1 MINEIVAKSILRK
14 QKCVDSWFISSC
26 GMNLYRGCTHNCS
39 YCDGRA
45 EKYNVEGEFG
55 KNVEVKINAI
65 EILEQELNP
74 SNKRIPL
81 RKGFVLLGG
90 GVCDAY
96 QPIENKYFLSGRT
109 LELIEKYKYPVHI
122 LTKSTLVL
130 RDLEIISKINK
141 QSKAIISFSFSSCN
155 DIVSKIF
162 EPGVPSPSERL
173 DAIKKIKEQG
183 INCGMFLIPVIPY
196 ITDTDEFL
204 EESIS
209 KAKEAGIDFII
220 FGGMTLKEGKQKQ
233 HFINTLSGFNPELV
247 KAYQGIYPPSKWG
260 NASNEYYSSINKKY
274 ISLIKKYHIPVRV
287 PFYLYSDILSENDK
301 IIVMLEHLHYIHQLK
316 GEDSFFG
323 LAARSI
329 SELKIPVSEIINT
342 LTSLKGIGH
351 FTEKIILEIIKTG
364 DSKYFREKMNI

>member
-1 MINEIVAKSILRK
+1 
-14 QKCVDSWFISSC
+14 
-26 GMNLYRGCTHNCS
+26 MNLYRGCTHNCS

-45 EKYNVEGEFG
+45 EKYNITNEFG
-55 KNVEVKINAI
+55 HNVDVKINAI
-65 EILEQELNP
+65 ELLDKELNP
-74 SNKRIPL
+74 TNKRVPL

-96 QPIENKYFLSGRT
+96 QPIEKKYFLSGKT

-183 INCGMFLIPVIPY
+183 INCGMFLMPVIPY

-209 KAKEAGIDFII
+209 KARNAGIDFII

-233 HFINTLSGFNPELV
+233 HFINTLSEFKPSLI
-247 KAYQGIYPPSKWG
+247 KTYQEIYPPSKWG
-260 NASNEYYSSINKKY
+260 NANNEYYCGINKKFF
-274 ISLIKKYHIPVRV
+274 SLVKKYHIPVRI
-287 PFYLYSDILSENDK
+287 PFHVYSGLLGMNDK
-301 IIVMLEHLHYIHQLK
+301 IIVMLEHLNYIQQLK

-329 SELKIPVSEIINT
+329 SELKTPVSEIKNN
-342 LTSLKGIGH
+342 LTSLKGIGNL
-351 FTEKIILEIIKTG
+351 TEKIICEIIETG
-364 DSKYFREKMNI
+364 HSKYFHDKMNI